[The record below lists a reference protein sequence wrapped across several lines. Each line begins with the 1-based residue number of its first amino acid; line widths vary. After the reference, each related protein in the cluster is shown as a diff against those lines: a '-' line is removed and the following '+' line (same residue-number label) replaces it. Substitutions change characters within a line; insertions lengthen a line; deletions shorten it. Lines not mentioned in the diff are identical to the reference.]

1 MPNSIKSFRQINE
14 NATNFQWRV
23 SVESTKNVMYNGNKL
38 MYTKIV
44 RSECWLVDVKKVI
57 FIDKIIDTDKDQ
69 FFKDFRGK
77 G

>member
-1 MPNSIKSFRQINE
+1 
-14 NATNFQWRV
+14 
-23 SVESTKNVMYNGNKL
+23 